1 MLEVRDSNTSKMEK
15 TIYIQLLGEGT
26 LVYRPVPATE
36 VSDNIF
42 QLQGEEIF
50 DPEDEEWE
58 FLPGNKVRVEQKE
71 LEGEK
76 VLVAIEQIK
85 K

>member
-1 MLEVRDSNTSKMEK
+1 MEK